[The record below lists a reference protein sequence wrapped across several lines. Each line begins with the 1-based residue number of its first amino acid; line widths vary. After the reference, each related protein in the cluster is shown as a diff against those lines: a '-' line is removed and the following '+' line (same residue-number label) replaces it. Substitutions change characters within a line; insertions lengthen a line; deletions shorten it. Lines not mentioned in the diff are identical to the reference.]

1 MQYYM
6 DYNASAPIQQEVLDF
21 MIDSYK
27 YIGNP
32 SSIHTSG
39 RKARALIEDARENI
53 GRLID
58 CSSQDIIF
66 TSGATEANTMAFKII
81 NNYKVAVSSI
91 EHPSILEQDEN
102 AKQIPVSKEGLIITD
117 YLEDI
122 LINFGDHNKFV
133 SVMAV
138 NNETGII
145 QPIKKVSKICK
156 KYGAILHVDAVQAIG
171 KIPISMQK
179 LNIDI
184 LTISSHKIGGPKGV
198 GCLIINENLKNYIN
212 PIIKGGGQERGL
224 RAGTESVAQIAGF
237 GKAIQLCSDMTI
249 NNTLNSRN
257 ELEATIKKNISNVVI
272 IGENSPRVA
281 NTSSLSIKGVS
292 AKNLIMALDLEGY
305 EVSSG
310 SACSSGKVSDSHVLI
325 AMGLEKSVIQGAI
338 RISLCKPLS
347 KKVII
352 QFSEVFTNIVYRLL
366 NKENK

>member
-1 MQYYM
+1 MQLYM
-6 DYNASAPIQQEVLDF
+6 DYNASAPIHQDVLDY

-39 RKARALIEDARENI
+39 REARALIEDARENI
-53 GRLID
+53 GKLID
-58 CSSQDIIF
+58 CNAQDIIF
-66 TSGATEANTMAFKII
+66 TSGATEANTMAFQII
-81 NNYKVAVSSI
+81 NNYKVAISSI
-91 EHPSILEQDEN
+91 EHPSILSQYDN
-102 AKQIPVSKEGLIITD
+102 ANLISVSKEGLVITD
-117 YLEDI
+117 HLEDI
-122 LINFGDHNKFV
+122 LINFGDHSKFV

-145 QPIKKVSKICK
+145 QPIEIISKICK

-171 KIPISMQK
+171 KIPLSMKK

-198 GCLIINENLKNYIN
+198 GCMVINETLKNYMN
-212 PIIKGGGQERGL
+212 PLIKGGGQERGL

-249 NNTLNSRN
+249 NNTLLSRDD
-257 ELEATIKKNISNVVI
+257 LEEIIKKNIDNVVI
-272 IGENSPRVA
+272 IGEGSPRVA
-281 NTSSLSIKGVS
+281 NTSLLSIKGIS
-292 AKNLIMALDLEGY
+292 AKKLVMALDLEGY

-310 SACSSGKVSDSHVLI
+310 SACSSGKVSDSHVLM
-325 AMGLEKSVIQGAI
+325 AMGLEKSIIEGAI

-352 QFSEVFTNIVYRLL
+352 QFSEVLSNIVYRLL
-366 NKENK
+366 KNENK